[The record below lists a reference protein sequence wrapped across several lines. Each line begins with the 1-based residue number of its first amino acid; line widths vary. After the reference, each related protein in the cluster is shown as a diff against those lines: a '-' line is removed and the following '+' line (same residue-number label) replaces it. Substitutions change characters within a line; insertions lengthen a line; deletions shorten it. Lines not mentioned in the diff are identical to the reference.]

1 MPRITH
7 GQPDADIG
15 PRERPTVSPMKGRY
29 VAVGDSFTEGVGDA
43 NLMYPNGVRGWA
55 DRMARQMGRA
65 DATWE
70 YANFAIRSKRLD
82 EIVDEQFDAALAL
95 EPTLISFYAGGN
107 DILAV
112 RSDMPAIMERYEAA
126 LQRLVGSG
134 AEVLLFTTFDVKI
147 STALEPLRRR
157 IVFYNDAVREL
168 ARQYGCLL
176 VDHTQF
182 REFDDPRMWAFD
194 RIHMSRLGHK
204 HLAAYVLAELG
215 IPHTLKLPELPPFEA
230 PHWRES
236 IRTEGRWL
244 ATEVIPLFRRRINGV
259 REGDTLPPK
268 WPEPIRPADGMKR
281 LARARAG
288 DAVEVR
294 ARAGERHA
302 G

>member
-1 MPRITH
+1 ME
-7 GQPDADIG
+7 ALFA
-15 PRERPTVSPMKGRY
+15 SGR
-29 VAVGDSFTEGVGDA
+29 
-43 NLMYPNGVRGWA
+43 
-55 DRMARQMGRA
+55 
-65 DATWE
+65 
-70 YANFAIRSKRLD
+70 
-82 EIVDEQFDAALAL
+82 IVDAILLLVAIEALILIPWRRGAGAALSLLCNLASGVAL
-95 EPTLISFYAGGN
+95 MLALRPDLISVCAGGN

-134 AEVLLFTTFDVKI
+134 AQVLLFTTFDVKI

-236 IRTEGRWL
+236 IRTESRWL
-244 ATEVIPLFRRRINGV
+244 ATEVIQ
-259 REGDTLPPK
+259 RERELRVT
-268 WPEPIRPADGMKR
+268 
-281 LARARAG
+281 
-288 DAVEVR
+288 
-294 ARAGERHA
+294 H
-302 G
+302 

>member
-1 MPRITH
+1 MAWLLERRSVPE
-7 GQPDADIG
+7 GQLSGALTAVDIDTLRPQLVAELADAQT
-15 PRERPTVSPMKGRY
+15 RVM
-29 VAVGDSFTEGVGDA
+29 
-43 NLMYPNGVRGWA
+43 
-55 DRMARQMGRA
+55 MARR
-65 DATWE
+65 
-70 YANFAIRSKRLD
+70 
-82 EIVDEQFDAALAL
+82 
-95 EPTLISFYAGGN
+95 
-107 DILAV
+107 
-112 RSDMPAIMERYEAA
+112 
-126 LQRLVGSG
+126 
-134 AEVLLFTTFDVKI
+134 
-147 STALEPLRRR
+147 
-157 IVFYNDAVREL
+157 FYNDAVREL

-236 IRTEGRWL
+236 IRTESRWL
-244 ATEVIPLFRRRINGV
+244 ATEVIPLLRRRINGV
-259 REGDTLPPK
+259 REGDTLLPK

-294 ARAGERHA
+294 SRAGERHA